1 MEASLRRHRHKHAR
15 AHDLARRAHA
25 ESLRLLAVNVRAG
38 IVALL
43 AGTFGALV
51 WLWPATDPLVLLAWG
66 AAMVIG
72 IFTSVRLVRASAN
85 WPQLGESLRRL
96 EWCFAANAFFIGA
109 LWGALP
115 LLGAYT
121 PNSGAQTLIIMLLGI
136 VALGGAGIC
145 APSRLVFF
153 AFIIPEI
160 GPLIATLAADPP
172 TALPQAAIATGVF
185 AAMLGALHELFHLT
199 LTSTVAQRLSS
210 DTLAEEQRVILD
222 SASEAIVFT
231 RGERLIKCN
240 RRFADMVG
248 DSEER
253 LSGRPLWQWLA
264 DPAEWHRNADRARN
278 ALSSGLTFR
287 TKIRLRRSNGELLW
301 VEFTA
306 EAVDA
311 EHLDKG
317 VVWLGQDLSSRL
329 RSEATLHES
338 EARYR
343 QLITLTSDWYWEWDD
358 KLRFTH
364 VSGPGLERA
373 HLGPAAYGR
382 TLGALHHISGISAER
397 WSALQQQIERHEPFR
412 DFIWHGSQDAQDV
425 RWFSMSGNPT
435 FDTQGNFAGY
445 HGIGSEVTE
454 QMRGSEQFRH
464 LAYHDTLTGLPNR
477 RLLDDRLHL
486 AIAQASRRD
495 QRLAVMVV
503 DLDNFK
509 IINDTAGHAVG
520 DVVLVSVARRLQ
532 GAIRA
537 SDTVA
542 RLGGDEFVAILPD
555 IEDITAAR
563 MVADKITEAL
573 AQPIEAGDRQYLLG
587 GSVGV
592 AIYPDDGTNSR
603 TLLARADGAMYEAKR
618 QGGSRHVVH
627 QMAAPTQGADT
638 NSRPA
643 ARPAKT
649 AN

>member
-1 MEASLRRHRHKHAR
+1 MEVSLRQHRNKHAR
-15 AHDLARRAHA
+15 ANALAQRAHA

-38 IVALL
+38 IIALL

-51 WLWPATDPLVLLAWG
+51 WLWPVMDPMVLLAWG
-66 AAMVIG
+66 AGMIVG
-72 IFTSVRLVRASAN
+72 VFTATRLVRASAE
-85 WPQLGESLRRL
+85 WPQTPDTLQRL
-96 EWCFAANAFFIGA
+96 EWCFAANACFIGA

-121 PNSGAQTLIIMLLGI
+121 PNGGAQTLIIMLLGI
-136 VALGGAGIC
+136 VALGGAGIF

-172 TALPQAAIATGVF
+172 PALPQAAIATGVF
-185 AAMLGALHELFHLT
+185 AAMLGALHELFHHT
-199 LTSTVAQRLSS
+199 LTATVAQRLSS

-222 SASEAIVFT
+222 SAAEAILFT

-248 DSEER
+248 ESVEH
-253 LSGRPLWQWLA
+253 LCGRPLWQWLA
-264 DPAEWHRNADRARN
+264 DPAEWHRHADRARN
-278 ALSSGLTFR
+278 ALASGLTFR
-287 TKIRLRRSNGELLW
+287 TKIRLRRANGELLW
-301 VEFTA
+301 VEFSA
-306 EAVDA
+306 EAVDPGR
-311 EHLDKG
+311 LDKG
-317 VVWLGQDLSSRL
+317 IVWLGQDLTSRL
-329 RSEATLHES
+329 RSETTLHES

-358 KLRFTH
+358 RLRFTH
-364 VSGPGLERA
+364 VSGPGTERA
-373 HLGPAAYGR
+373 GLGPSAYGR
-382 TLGALHHISGISAER
+382 SLGALPQISGVNAER
-397 WSALQQQIERHEPFR
+397 WSTLQRQIERHEPFR
-412 DFIWHGSQDAQDV
+412 DFIWQACDDAKDV

-435 FDTQGNFAGY
+435 FDTDGNFAGY

-486 AIAQASRRD
+486 AIAQASRRS
-495 QRLAVMVV
+495 QRLAVMGV

-509 IINDTAGHAVG
+509 IINDSAGHATG
-520 DVVLVSVARRLQ
+520 DLVLMAVARRLQ
-532 GAIRA
+532 AAIRA

-555 IEDITAAR
+555 IEDLAAACT
-563 MVADKITEAL
+563 VADKITEAL
-573 AQPIEAGDRQYLLG
+573 AQPIDAGERQYLLG

-592 AIYPDDGTNSR
+592 AIYPDDGGSAR
-603 TLLARADGAMYEAKR
+603 ALLARADAAMYEAKR
-618 QGGSRHVVH
+618 QGGSRHATH
-627 QMAAPTQGADT
+627 
-638 NSRPA
+638 RPA
-643 ARPAKT
+643 TVEHEPKPSRKALKPST
-649 AN
+649 PTN